1 MGYERVIWDNIF
13 WNWWFSFFLLL
24 AQCVKQ
30 ELYEENRLMYCVRV
44 DEEIVECVENREQ
57 RSFDHINLYISKGSG
72 SGSASGKVILSD
84 MSVKSL

>member
-1 MGYERVIWDNIF
+1 MHNKVVNVDYELNKQYYIVI
-13 WNWWFSFFLLL
+13 
-24 AQCVKQ
+24 KQ
-30 ELYEENRLMYCVRV
+30 ELDEENRLMYCVRV

>member
-1 MGYERVIWDNIF
+1 MNKQYYIVI
-13 WNWWFSFFLLL
+13 
-24 AQCVKQ
+24 KQ
-30 ELYEENRLMYCVRV
+30 EIDEENQLMYCVLV
-44 DEEIVECVENREQ
+44 DEEIVKDPGTIIECVENTEP